1 MSQVYS
7 IAKFVSVP
15 YCNED
20 GVCPEEEH
28 EDDDDEVLGGH
39 LWLGDSS
46 LVYRGEGGGRDV
58 F

>member
-7 IAKFVSVP
+7 LAKFVSVP

-28 EDDDDEVLGGH
+28 EDDDDEVLGGDIW
-39 LWLGDSS
+39 LWHSS
-46 LVYRGEGGGRDV
+46 LAEGRVGWGGGH
-58 F
+58 